1 MTRFRTVDLL
11 VTVLIG
17 AAFGVAFLGYGQLY
31 TLIGPL
37 TAAFKP
43 AEGLL
48 AGIWFLPAILAAL
61 IVRKPGAALLAEM
74 VAAVL
79 SMLLGSQWGWG
90 TAVSGLMQGGG
101 VELAFLLTRYRHFT
115 LPVAV
120 LGGLLSA
127 VLEWGWEKFA
137 YYQEMSWA
145 FSFAMLGGFLIS
157 GALLCGVLGWAAS
170 RALAATGALD
180 SMPAGRERAQLA
192 RAVPAVGAEGSD
204 AQRAA
209 RDDARA

>member
-1 MTRFRTVDLL
+1 MTRYRTVDLL

-48 AGIWFLPAILAAL
+48 AGIWFLPAVLAAL
-61 IVRKPGAALLAEM
+61 LVRKPGAALLAEM

-101 VELAFLLTRYRHFT
+101 VELAFLLTRYRRFT

-120 LGGLLSA
+120 LGGVLSA
-127 VLEWGWEKFA
+127 LLEWGWEKVA

-145 FSFAMLGGFLIS
+145 FSGTMLAFFLLS
-157 GALLCGVLGWAAS
+157 GTLLCGVLGWAAS
-170 RALAATGALD
+170 RALIATGAVD
-180 SMPAGRERAQLA
+180 SLASGREAA
-192 RAVPAVGAEGSD
+192 RAVEA
-204 AQRAA
+204 
-209 RDDARA
+209 

>member
-48 AGIWFLPAILAAL
+48 AGIWFLPAMLAGL

-74 VAAVL
+74 IAAVL

-90 TAVSGLMQGGG
+90 TAISGLMQGGG
-101 VELAFLLTRYRHFT
+101 VELAFLS
-115 LPVAV
+115 P
-120 LGGLLSA
+120 
-127 VLEWGWEKFA
+127 
-137 YYQEMSWA
+137 
-145 FSFAMLGGFLIS
+145 
-157 GALLCGVLGWAAS
+157 
-170 RALAATGALD
+170 ATGA
-180 SMPAGRERAQLA
+180 SPCPSRSSAACSPPCSSGAGRSSPTTR
-192 RAVPAVGAEGSD
+192 R
-204 AQRAA
+204 
-209 RDDARA
+209 

>member
-48 AGIWFLPAILAAL
+48 AGIWFLPALLAGL

-74 VAAVL
+74 IAAVM

-90 TAVSGLMQGGG
+90 TAISGLMQGGG
-101 VELAFLLTRYRHFT
+101 VELAFLLTRYRRFT
-115 LPVAV
+115 LPVAI
-120 LGGLLSA
+120 LGGVLAAL
-127 VLEWGWEKFA
+127 LEWGWEKFA

-145 FSFAMLGGFLIS
+145 FSFAMLGFFVLS
-157 GALLCGVLGWAAS
+157 GALLCGVLGWAAT
-170 RALAATGALD
+170 RALVSTGAVD
-180 SMPAGRERAQLA
+180 SLAAGREHARVAQ
-192 RAVPAVGAEGSD
+192 V
-204 AQRAA
+204 
-209 RDDARA
+209 

>member
-1 MTRFRTVDLL
+1 MARLRTVDLL

-48 AGIWFLPAILAAL
+48 AGIWFLPAMLAGL
-61 IVRKPGAALLAEM
+61 IVRRPGAALLAEM
-74 VAAVL
+74 IAAVV

-101 VELAFLLTRYRHFT
+101 VELAFLLTRYRRFT
-115 LPVAV
+115 LPVAI
-120 LGGLLSA
+120 LGGMLSA
-127 VLEWGWEKFA
+127 VLEWGWEKIA
-137 YYQEMSWA
+137 YYPAMSWP
-145 FSFAMLGGFLIS
+145 FSGMMLVFFVLS
-157 GALLCGVLGWAAS
+157 GALLCGVLGWAAM
-170 RALAATGALD
+170 RALVATGAVD
-180 SMPAGRERAQLA
+180 SLAAGRDHA
-192 RAVPAVGAEGSD
+192 RVAE
-204 AQRAA
+204 A
-209 RDDARA
+209 